1 MDFSELEDL
10 FAGKNL
16 QNVSD
21 EMVDRQWIDHSK
33 YKEMKNLDK
42 ILKEIFDSIIGREEQ
57 LNKNFL
63 LLNVLISSSMKHS
76 V

>member
-33 YKEMKNLDK
+33 YEKMKE
-42 ILKEIFDSIIGREEQ
+42 S
-57 LNKNFL
+57 
-63 LLNVLISSSMKHS
+63 
-76 V
+76 

>member
-10 FAGKNL
+10 FAGKNQ

-42 ILKEIFDSIIGREEQ
+42 ILKEIFDSIISREEQ
-57 LNKNFL
+57 LNK
-63 LLNVLISSSMKHS
+63 ISFS
-76 V
+76 